1 MNAPSLAMKSP
12 DLAGRDP
19 FGAYV
24 SDEATAK
31 TIQAVISERNWGEDR
46 VVLGGIDG
54 AVRALAVSSSPLF
67 LIIDLSESE
76 SPRGDINAL
85 AEVVEP
91 GTIVLALGTVNDVNF
106 YRDLLASGIQDYLV
120 KPVSEDTIRDA
131 IAHAE
136 LLLSQPTVTPQD
148 EEAQEHMCAVIG
160 VRGGVGASTVATAC
174 AWIAA
179 HEMNK
184 KVALLDLDV
193 HFGTD
198 SLAFDLEPGRGL
210 VDALE
215 NPGRVDSLFLERATI
230 KESDKLAILGAEAPI
245 NSPMI
250 PDPSALGHLQ
260 GELKSSYEVVIID
273 WPRAVLPTQAFLASQ
288 LTDVVI
294 VADLSLASAR
304 DTIRLLAFLK
314 ENAPQARVHL
324 VVNKHSNS
332 TTLELT
338 RKDFESSVERNIDLF
353 LPLDVKT
360 AVAAAKKGTAVPEIA
375 KSAKLSAQLR
385 ALTQRIGGV
394 PNASERVKLIDK
406 ITALVKRTPKAGA
419 K

>member
-1 MNAPSLAMKSP
+1 MNAPSLAIKAAAMN
-12 DLAGRDP
+12 GRDP

-24 SDEATAK
+24 CDEATAQ
-31 TIQAVISERNWGEDR
+31 TIRKVITERNWGEER

-54 AVRALAVSSSPLF
+54 AVRALAVSSSPMF

-91 GTIVLALGTVNDVNF
+91 GTIVVALGNVNDVNF

-120 KPVSEDTIRDA
+120 KPLSEETLRDA
-131 IAHAE
+131 ISHAE
-136 LLLSQPTVTPQD
+136 MLLSQPAHVGT
-148 EEAQEHMCAVIG
+148 EAPVEEHMCAVIG
-160 VRGGVGASTVATAC
+160 VRGGVGASTIATGC

-230 KESDKLAILGAEAPI
+230 KESEKLSILGAEAPI
-245 NSPMI
+245 NAPMI

-273 WPRAVLPTQAFLASQ
+273 WPRAALPTQAFLASQ

-294 VADLSLASAR
+294 VADLSLAAAR
-304 DTIRLLAFLK
+304 DTIRVLAFLK
-314 ENAPQARVHL
+314 ENAPQAHIHL
-324 VVNKHSNS
+324 VINKSANGAI
-332 TTLELT
+332 LELS
-338 RKDFESSVERNIDLF
+338 RKDFESSVERKIDLVI
-353 LPLDVKT
+353 PVDIKA
-360 AVAAAKKGTAVPEIA
+360 AVAAAKKGTAVPDIA
-375 KSAKLSAQLR
+375 KSSKLSSQLR
-385 ALTQRIGGV
+385 ALAHRIGGT
-394 PNASERVKLIDK
+394 PNEAARASFIEKV
-406 ITALVKRTPKAGA
+406 TALVKKVPKPGSN
-419 K
+419 

>member
-24 SDEATAK
+24 CDEATAK
-31 TIQAVISERNWGEDR
+31 IMQAVIAERNWGEDR

-54 AVRALAVSSSPLF
+54 AVRALAVSSSPMF

-120 KPVSEDTIRDA
+120 KPVSEDAIRDA

-136 LLLSQPTVTPQD
+136 LLLSQPTVSTQ
-148 EEAQEHMCAVIG
+148 EEVAQEHMCAVIG
-160 VRGGVGASTVATAC
+160 VRGGVGASTVATGC

-273 WPRAVLPTQAFLASQ
+273 WPRAALPTQAFLAGQ

-294 VADLSLASAR
+294 VADLSLAAAR

-314 ENAPQARVHL
+314 ENAPQSRIHL

-332 TTLELT
+332 TVLELT

-360 AVAAAKKGTAVPEIA
+360 AVAAAKKGTAVPEIG

-394 PNASERVKLIDK
+394 PNASERVKFVDK